1 MLANKSKQ
9 QLKVVVF
16 REFDDYIP
24 EFYKNFELSG
34 PKINEELA
42 SEVEHWTP
50 ENPVLIDAPPGTGKT
65 TFVYSTLIPTA
76 IEAGRNLLLISNR
89 IALSSQQKVRIMD
102 ILNSPLRKLLTP
114 EGIRKHEDFGS
125 VQVIT
130 YHRLPALLEDPEVR
144 PWLADLAFTVF
155 DEAHFFVADATFNE
169 RCDYY
174 LKLATTRFCRAIRVY
189 LSATTWD
196 ILVPLANAEEQSFR
210 VSNFEPLIL
219 RPSIIRRQVFCRTF
233 YRYWMPASNSRYR
246 LLFFKDLV
254 DLIPHIKDQADEKW
268 LVFTDRKPTGR
279 QFCEA
284 LANRATY
291 VDADSKGTDAWD
303 ELIRE
308 EKFSSQVLVTT
319 SVLDCGI
326 NIHDPAL
333 KHIAVIADNRVS
345 LTQMIGRKRLDPG
358 EQVEL
363 WVCDLDQRVI
373 SARANRYRAW
383 LTWFDRLDHCTSAE
397 SKMKVAEDI
406 WRAGNPSLMKL
417 FRLAD
422 NTLFPNELAHWS
434 IQRRLHVFRKILSG
448 ETTFR
453 EIVASWLG
461 IEPPAKQDQCAQLK
475 TFYDDWGEKPLFS
488 EQQAELR
495 NIICRLYSATGHK
508 DPQPRRV
515 SNLGCQAL
523 SNRLRE
529 MEFPYQITSDGNAW
543 LLHCTREF

>member
-1 MLANKSKQ
+1 
-9 QLKVVVF
+9 
-16 REFDDYIP
+16 
-24 EFYKNFELSG
+24 
-34 PKINEELA
+34 
-42 SEVEHWTP
+42 
-50 ENPVLIDAPPGTGKT
+50 
-65 TFVYSTLIPTA
+65 
-76 IEAGRNLLLISNR
+76 
-89 IALSSQQKVRIMD
+89 
-102 ILNSPLRKLLTP
+102 
-114 EGIRKHEDFGS
+114 
-125 VQVIT
+125 
-130 YHRLPALLEDPEVR
+130 
-144 PWLADLAFTVF
+144 
-155 DEAHFFVADATFNE
+155 
-169 RCDYY
+169 
-174 LKLATTRFCRAIRVY
+174 
-189 LSATTWD
+189 
-196 ILVPLANAEEQSFR
+196 
-210 VSNFEPLIL
+210 
-219 RPSIIRRQVFCRTF
+219 
-233 YRYWMPASNSRYR
+233 MPASNSRYR